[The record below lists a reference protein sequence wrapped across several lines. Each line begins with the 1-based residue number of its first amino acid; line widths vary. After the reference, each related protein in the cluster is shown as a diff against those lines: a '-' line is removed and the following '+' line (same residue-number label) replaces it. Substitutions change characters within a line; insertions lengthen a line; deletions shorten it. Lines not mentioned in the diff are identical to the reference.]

1 MLTAHPCKIFD
12 FPPMMGGARDMLAPI
27 VYINTH
33 VTHCVNVSL
42 ACLGLQYLC
51 EIITLKFN

>member
-1 MLTAHPCKIFD
+1 VLTAHPCKIFD

-33 VTHCVNVSL
+33 VTHVSML
-42 ACLGLQYLC
+42 A
-51 EIITLKFN
+51 